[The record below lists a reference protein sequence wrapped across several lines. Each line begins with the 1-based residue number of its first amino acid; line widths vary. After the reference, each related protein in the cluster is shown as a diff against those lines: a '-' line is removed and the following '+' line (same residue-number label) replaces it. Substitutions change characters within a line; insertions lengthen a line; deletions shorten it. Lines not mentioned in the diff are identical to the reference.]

1 MGACMNGLTNKEV
14 IQSRNKYG
22 SNTLTKVKKRT
33 LFSLILESL
42 GDPIIKILIIVL
54 AFKIVFLFKNNDW
67 FETIG
72 ILIAIILAST
82 IGSFAEYGSEEAFN
96 RLEAEASKKKCN
108 VLRNGKLETISITD
122 VVVGDIILLSSGNS
136 IPADGYIVEGTISVN
151 EASING
157 ETKDKEKT
165 RGEYV
170 YSSTICYE
178 GEAKMKV
185 DKVGD
190 NTLIGGLAKDIQIPP
205 TISPLKTRLTHLA
218 KIISVFGYVGAL
230 IVAVV
235 YLLTTKNFSINNILY
250 SLTLS
255 MTVIVVTVPEG
266 LPLMVTL
273 VLSSNMKRMLKDNVL
288 VRKLIGIETSGNINC
303 LLTDKTGTLTEGNLK
318 VTTFVTPLNQK
329 VTDFSC
335 LSSKLQLEVANNL
348 FYNNSSFFNAN
359 KEITGGNQTDKAILK
374 YINKPYSKHKIIS
387 KKLFDSK
394 DKYSSVTLDNEVTYF
409 KGAKEVLLDKCL
421 YYLDSSGNKKVLLNK
436 EVISK
441 NIDNEAKTG
450 SRIIFLTSKDK
461 HSTSHTYLGYL
472 IIKDTIRKTTV
483 PSINILHNAGINVI
497 MITGD
502 NIDTATS
509 IAKES
514 GIITSKNDL
523 ALTSKEFN
531 SLSDEEINS
540 LYNRIK
546 VIARALPKD
555 KSRMVKILQ
564 NMDLVV
570 GMTGDGINDAGALKA
585 ADVGFAMGSGTEVAK
600 EASDIIILD
609 DNIKS
614 ITKAILFGRTI
625 FKSIRKFIIFQ
636 LTVNICA
643 MLMAILGPIFDI
655 TTPVTVIQMLWINM
669 IMDTLAGIAFASEPP
684 LEEYMLES
692 PKTKAVP
699 IINSYM
705 FKEILFTGLYTSLLG
720 IFFLKSNF
728 IYSFIRYSNDYRYL
742 YTAYFAFFI
751 FSALFNAL
759 NARTTRL
766 NILANISK
774 NQPFIFIFA
783 GITIVQIYLIYYG
796 GDLFRTYGLTVKE
809 LLFVIL
815 LSLSVI
821 PFDWLRKL
829 LISKDSKK
837 L

>member
-218 KIISVFGYVGAL
+218 KIISIFGYVGAL

-387 KKLFDSK
+387 KKLFDSN

-728 IYSFIRYSNDYRYL
+728 IYSFIRYSNDHRYL

>member
-1 MGACMNGLTNKEV
+1 MNGLTNKEV

-22 SNTLTKVKKRT
+22 SNTLTKVKKKN

-54 AFKIVFLFKNNDW
+54 VFKIIFLFRNNDW

-72 ILIAIILAST
+72 ILVAIILAST

-96 RLEAEASKKKCN
+96 RLEEEASKKKCN
-108 VLRNGKLETISITD
+108 VLRNGKLETINVIE
-122 VVVGDIILLSSGNS
+122 VVVGDVVLISSGNS
-136 IPADGYIVEGTISVN
+136 IPADGYIIEGKITVN

-190 NTLIGGLAKDIQIPP
+190 NTLIGGLAKDIQVPP
-205 TISPLKTRLTHLA
+205 TISPLKSRLTHLA
-218 KIISVFGYVGAL
+218 KIISVFGYVGAGA
-230 IVAVV
+230 VAVV
-235 YLLTTKNFSINNILY
+235 YLLTTKDFGINNILY

-318 VTTFVTPLNQK
+318 VTTLVTPLNHK
-329 VTDFSC
+329 ISNLAT
-335 LSSKLQLEVANNL
+335 LSSKLQVEITNNL
-348 FYNNSSFFNAN
+348 FYNNSSFYNSDN
-359 KEITGGNQTDKAILK
+359 EITGGNQTDRAILK
-374 YINKPYSKHKIIS
+374 YVEKSIS
-387 KKLFDSK
+387 NHQIVFKKLFDSK
-394 DKYSSVTLDNEVTYF
+394 DKYSSVTLDNEITYY

-421 YYLDSSGNKKVLLNK
+421 YYLDNNGNRQILLNK
-436 EVISK
+436 EKINK
-441 NIDNEAKTG
+441 DIDNEAKTG

-472 IIKDTIRKTTV
+472 IIKDTIRSTTV
-483 PSINILHNAGINVI
+483 PSINILHQAGINVI

-509 IAKES
+509 IAKEA
-514 GIITSKNDL
+514 GIITSKNDV

-531 SLSDEEINS
+531 NLSNEEIS
-540 LYNRIK
+540 TLYSRIK

-564 NMDLVV
+564 NIDLIV
-570 GMTGDGINDAGALKA
+570 GMTGDGINDAGALKT

-643 MLMAILGPIFDI
+643 MIMAIMGPIFDI

-684 LEEYMLES
+684 LLEYMLEA

-728 IYSFIRYSNDYRYL
+728 VYNFIRYSSDYRYL
-742 YTAYFAFFI
+742 YTDYFAFFI

-766 NILANISK
+766 NILANITK
-774 NQPFIFIFA
+774 NKPFIFIFT
-783 GITIVQIYLIYYG
+783 GITIVQLYLIYFG

-821 PFDWLRKL
+821 PFDWLRKS
-829 LISKDSKK
+829 LINKESKK